1 MFNFAMDSTD
11 FRKRGKEMVDY
22 IADYMETLGRRRVTP
37 DVEPGYLTE
46 KLPKKAPRK
55 GEEFNE
61 IMIDVDKYIMP
72 GVSRHLLIYCF
83 ISNYHPFLDT
93 HISF

>member
-55 GEEFNE
+55 GEEFKTDRHDIVE
-61 IMIDVDKYIMP
+61 I
-72 GVSRHLLIYCF
+72 LLKLALNTKSLNQI
-83 ISNYHPFLDT
+83 
-93 HISF
+93 